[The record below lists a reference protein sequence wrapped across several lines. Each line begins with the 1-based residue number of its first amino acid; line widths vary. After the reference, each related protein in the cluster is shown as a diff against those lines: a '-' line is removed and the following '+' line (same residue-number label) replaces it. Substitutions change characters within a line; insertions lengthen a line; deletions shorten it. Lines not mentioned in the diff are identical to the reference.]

1 MKRRRLTAL
10 QRTKVFDRD
19 GGVCCLCGLKIN
31 APKDKWILEH
41 IKPLWL
47 SGADDESNMA
57 PAHYHCAIEKTRK
70 EAPVKAKSDRV
81 RARHIGIRKKSTF
94 ACSRDSKFKKKISG
108 EVVLRST
115 T

>member
-19 GGVCCLCGLKIN
+19 NGICCLCGLKIN

-41 IKPLWL
+41 VVPLWL
-47 SGADDESNMA
+47 GGADDESNMA
-57 PAHYHCAIEKTRK
+57 PAHFHCAIEKTRK

-81 RARHIGIRKKSTF
+81 RARHIGLKKPRTIR
-94 ACSRDSKFKKKISG
+94 RWRKFDGTIV
-108 EVVLRST
+108 EAPRER
-115 T
+115 

>member
-19 GGVCCLCGLKIN
+19 SGRCCLCGLKIN
-31 APKDKWILEH
+31 TPKDKWILEH
-41 IKPLWL
+41 VVPLWL

-70 EAPVKAKSDRV
+70 EAPVKAKGDRV
-81 RARHIGIRKKSTF
+81 RARHLGMKKPRTIR
-94 ACSRDSKFKKKISG
+94 RWRKFDGTIV
-108 EVVLRST
+108 EAPRER
-115 T
+115 